1 MISLASARM
10 VASGGI
16 FAATRKAAAA
26 VAVVDIFLLFDTA
39 VVVFPCVTNY
49 SFYYKSK
56 ILVDLYN

>member
-10 VASGGI
+10 IASGGI
-16 FAATRKAAAA
+16 FAATRTAAA